1 MDSLLVILLV
11 VLIALALPTLILELR
26 TLAHMRKRAEA
37 LEKRVLA
44 LESRLESQSEE
55 IAALRSRAENRLPA
69 LQQVAV
75 DTVSGF
81 VHMGRKP
88 SAQSIIMLIVRGLAS
103 YLMYR
108 RGARK
113 SPAK

>member
-1 MDSLLVILLV
+1 VDSLLVILLV
-11 VLIALALPTLILELR
+11 VLIALALPILILEVR
-26 TLAHMRKRAEA
+26 SLANMRKLAEA
-37 LEKRVLA
+37 MEKKVQA
-44 LESRLESQSEE
+44 LEARLESQSVE

-75 DTVSGF
+75 DTVSGL
-81 VHMGRKP
+81 VQMGRKP

-108 RGARK
+108 RGAKK